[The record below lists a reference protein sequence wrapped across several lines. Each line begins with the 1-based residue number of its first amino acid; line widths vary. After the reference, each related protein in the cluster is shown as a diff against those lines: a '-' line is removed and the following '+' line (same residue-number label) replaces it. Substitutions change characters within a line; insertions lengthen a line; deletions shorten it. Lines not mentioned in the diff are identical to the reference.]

1 MKLCKVSLSQR
12 LSEERFLLL
21 CDSFIHIPIPFSI
34 LASKGLK
41 TAANICSCGWLVIVR
56 PSKRAGGMLERG
68 AGKPHIS
75 AKSSHCAFP
84 ACHVDSMMGSRGML
98 CSYEILNLL
107 PAPEHDRPPAS
118 KRGVRQARGSDV
130 PQHTRIHSYTNT
142 VTHSR
147 TLSKN
152 VASKHTRIYIDTL
165 NLKSM

>member
-84 ACHVDSMMGSRGML
+84 ACHVDSMTASRGVL
-98 CSYEILNLL
+98 RSYEICCQPRAGTDHLQ
-107 PAPEHDRPPAS
+107 ASVACGERGDRCPPADTRTHKQLHTHRNYLQIS
-118 KRGVRQARGSDV
+118 QA
-130 PQHTRIHSYTNT
+130 QMHE
-142 VTHSR
+142 
-147 TLSKN
+147 
-152 VASKHTRIYIDTL
+152 
-165 NLKSM
+165 